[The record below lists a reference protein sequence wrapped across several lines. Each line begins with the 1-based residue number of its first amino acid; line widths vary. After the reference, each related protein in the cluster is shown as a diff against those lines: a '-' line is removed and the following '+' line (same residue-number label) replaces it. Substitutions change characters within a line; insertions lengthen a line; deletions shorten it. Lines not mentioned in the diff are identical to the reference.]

1 MAANIASWQYFPRH
15 SACSKFLKD
24 VVEVFD
30 SHSDVIASHENVGQT
45 SDEVLGKVRS
55 RLEALGFQVES
66 GKTSGAKIKVPVL
79 YGRNGKIEK
88 SFDADAYH
96 PSERVVL
103 EVEAGRGVSNY
114 QFLKDLFQA
123 CVMQDVDYL
132 AIALRRDYRGSN
144 DFEKVC
150 TFFDTIYASN
160 RLVLPLS
167 GIMIIGY

>member
-1 MAANIASWQYFPRH
+1 MAAHIATWQYFPRH
-15 SACSKFLKD
+15 SGCSKFLKD

-30 SHSDVIASHENVGQT
+30 SQSALIASHENVGQT

-55 RLEALGFQVES
+55 QLEALGFQVES
-66 GKTSGAKIKVPVL
+66 GKTSGGKIKVPVL
-79 YGRNGKIEK
+79 YGRNGTIQK

-96 PSERVVL
+96 PFERVVL

-160 RLVLPLS
+160 
-167 GIMIIGY
+167 